1 MTTLAWLLIIA
12 AILLAITHLGL
23 AVRRRETPDR
33 PHELT
38 KLRRHRTTSQSTEET
53 SRDAP

>member
-12 AILLAITHLGL
+12 AILLAITNLGL
-23 AVRRRETPDR
+23 AARRHKTPYR
-33 PHELT
+33 PHEPT
-38 KLRRHRTTSQSTEET
+38 RPTSQSTEET